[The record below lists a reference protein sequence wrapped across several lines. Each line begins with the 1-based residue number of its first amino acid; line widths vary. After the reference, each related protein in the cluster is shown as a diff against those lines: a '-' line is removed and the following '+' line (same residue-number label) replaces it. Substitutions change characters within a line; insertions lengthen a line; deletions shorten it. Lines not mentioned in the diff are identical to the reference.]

1 MYTLVEK
8 MCYYNWHTM
17 EQKISLVL
25 YLLKELITMFHK
37 NASQEDLIETGTYYT
52 GWNKSEKHQYSMLRG
67 IYGI

>member
-25 YLLKELITMFHK
+25 YLLKELITMLHK

-52 GWNKSEKHQYSMLRG
+52 G
-67 IYGI
+67 